1 MSTDHWPK
9 PKYNRRLSHVDFSS
23 TSPAERDSQTAPRP
37 VTRSLNYHYIH
48 SGGKTYKVYDANELV
63 DRLSDIERNGR
74 PQ

>member
-9 PKYNRRLSHVDFSS
+9 RTWRVSHVEFNSA
-23 TSPAERDSQTAPRP
+23 SPAERDAASAPRP
-37 VTRSLNYHYIH
+37 VMRPLGYHYIY
-48 SGGKTYKVYDANELV
+48 SGGKRYKVYDANDLV